1 MSRTYRTARGLEF
14 SNPDASIRAVKE
26 RNQRPWAKAWRR
38 ALHRRDRHVTTRQL
52 SHFTLE
58 AA

>member
-1 MSRTYRTARGLEF
+1 MSRTYRTARGMNF
-14 SNPDASIRAVKE
+14 ADPDASARAVKE

-38 ALHRRDRHVTTRQL
+38 ALHRRERHVANQQL
-52 SHFTLE
+52 NQLTVE